1 MSSKP
6 PLMISPPSNN
16 NGNTMESRT
25 SDLSSSQVCVT
36 LGSVP
41 HRRSWCCPL
50 QLGIPRGHWSG
61 GNDES
66 LWPCEPRIGLQ
77 VIIKF
82 DSTFEI
88 SNQEWFTKRGVGRGL
103 QRGRQEQRMGRR
115 IVARATLHSCWSNP
129 NDRWRFEGGIC
140 LPLGVRRGS
149 LGMQP
154 CHRLHW

>member
-41 HRRSWCCPL
+41 QRRSWCCPL

-77 VIIKF
+77 VINATI
-82 DSTFEI
+82 EI
-88 SNQEWFTKRGVGRGL
+88 SNQKWLTKCGVRRGL
-103 QRGRQEQRMGRR
+103 QRGQEQRMGRR
-115 IVARATLHSCWSNP
+115 VMARSTLHTRWSNP
-129 NDRWRFEGGIC
+129 NDRWRFEGGLC
-140 LPLGVRRGS
+140 LPLGVRRRS